1 MALFVIH
8 NSLFLI
14 YLLVELSKLEKKIE
28 YSFKNK
34 ALLKEALTHRSYLNE
49 NPKWGIPDNERLEFL
64 GDAVLELAT
73 TEELYKRFPERQE
86 GAMTSYR
93 AALVN
98 YVMLARIAIEIGL
111 DKQVLLSR
119 GEAKDMGTA
128 REVILA
134 NAMEALIGAL
144 YLDGGYEDAR
154 KFVNTVVLEHLA
166 EVLKGGLYKDPKSA
180 LQEKIQEQK
189 RITPIY
195 KVLSETG
202 PDHSKVFT
210 VGVYVGE
217 EMIAEGKGS
226 SKQEAEADAAR
237 IALESDKS

>member
-1 MALFVIH
+1 M
-8 NSLFLI
+8 
-14 YLLVELSKLEKKIE
+14 
-28 YSFKNK
+28 
-34 ALLKEALTHRSYLNE
+34 KEALTHRSYLNE

-119 GEAKDMGTA
+119 GEAKDMGKA

>member
-1 MALFVIH
+1 
-8 NSLFLI
+8 
-14 YLLVELSKLEKKIE
+14 
-28 YSFKNK
+28 
-34 ALLKEALTHRSYLNE
+34 
-49 NPKWGIPDNERLEFL
+49 
-64 GDAVLELAT
+64 
-73 TEELYKRFPERQE
+73 
-86 GAMTSYR
+86 MTSYR

-119 GEAKDMGTA
+119 GEAKDMGKA